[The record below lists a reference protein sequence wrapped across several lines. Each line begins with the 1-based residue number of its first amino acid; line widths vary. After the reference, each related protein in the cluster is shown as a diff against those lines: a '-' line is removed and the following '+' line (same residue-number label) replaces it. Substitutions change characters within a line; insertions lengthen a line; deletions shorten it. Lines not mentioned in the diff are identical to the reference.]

1 MLGNDK
7 QSGQSDPERIELSS
21 QLLEAL
27 LANRVK
33 TLKPIA
39 DMLGGFYTNL
49 LYAKVPE
56 QLASLCVL
64 RMLDGILAQWL
75 LLQKGGVNHA
85 PTDPPAGEDPDM

>member
-1 MLGNDK
+1 MPSNDK
-7 QSGQSDPERIELSS
+7 QPGPPDPEHIELSS
-21 QLLEAL
+21 QLLEAV

-75 LLQKGGVNHA
+75 LFQKGGAEHA
-85 PTDPPAGEDPDM
+85 QTEQSAGEVPDM

>member
-1 MLGNDK
+1 MPGNDK
-7 QSGQSDPERIELSS
+7 QSGQPNPGRIELSP
-21 QLLEAL
+21 QLLEAV
-27 LANRVK
+27 LANRAK

-49 LYAKVPE
+49 LCAKVPE

-75 LLQKGGVNHA
+75 LLQKEGVNHA
-85 PTDPPAGEDPDM
+85 PTDPPTGDDTDM

>member
-1 MLGNDK
+1 MPGNDK
-7 QSGQSDPERIELSS
+7 QSGQPNPERIELSS
-21 QLLEAL
+21 QLLEAV
-27 LANRVK
+27 LANRAK

-39 DMLGGFYTNL
+39 DMLGGFYANL

-75 LLQKGGVNHA
+75 LLQKGGASHA
-85 PTDPPAGEDPDM
+85 STDPPAGEDPDM